1 MKMNLTRTIGK
12 IKFGFKK
19 HSPEILVVA
28 GVVGTVTSAVMACKA
43 TTKVNDILE
52 EKDDTLE
59 KIHRATE
66 KLEAG
71 EKLETKDGEAYT
83 LDTVKKDTA
92 TIYIQTGVKLVKL
105 YAPSVILGALSITS
119 ILTSNNILRKRNVA
133 LSAAYAALDKGFKE
147 YRGRVIER
155 FGEKV
160 DHQLLHNIK
169 EIEVEEV
176 VTDEKGKEKK
186 IKKTVEVIDGD
197 QHSPYA
203 KIFDE
208 YNPNWEKS
216 PEHNLF
222 FLKSVQNFMNDKLR
236 ANGHVFL
243 NEVYKE
249 LGFDD
254 TKAGQVV
261 GWIYDPENPNG
272 DNYIDFGI
280 YDVYNCSKSEAERK
294 TAFVNGYE
302 RSIILDFNVDGNIWE
317 LMK

>member
-1 MKMNLTRTIGK
+1 MKTNLTRTFGK
-12 IKFGFKK
+12 IKFSFKK

-43 TTKVNDILE
+43 TTKVNDIIE
-52 EKDDTLE
+52 EKNETLE
-59 KIHRATE
+59 KIHKATE
-66 KLEAG
+66 RLEAG
-71 EKLETKDGEAYT
+71 ETLETKSGETYT

-92 TIYIQTGVKLVKL
+92 AVYFQTGVKFVKL

-160 DHQLLHNIK
+160 DHQILHNIK
-169 EIEVEEV
+169 EVEVEDV

-186 IKKTVEVIDGD
+186 EKKTIEVIDGTD
-197 QHSPYA
+197 YSPYA

-216 PEHNLF
+216 SEHNMF
-222 FLKSVQNFMNDKLR
+222 FLKSVQNYMNDKLR

-249 LGFDD
+249 LGFED

-261 GWIYDPENPNG
+261 GWIYDPDNTTG

-280 YDVYNCSKSEAERK
+280 HDIYKCSNSVAERK
-294 TAFVNGYE
+294 TAFINGYE